1 VRKPQE
7 THELNNKIQKM
18 KLAKVFIY
26 LITLILINSCALNKA
41 AKYLKEGKIEQ
52 ENFTN
57 TLPFE
62 LKKGWIIVPV
72 EIENRTYRFIVDSGT
87 PTLVSKELA
96 QSLNMKVIDSV
107 DAYDAYNKGKK
118 NKYIRIE
125 NIEIGKIDFVGTAA
139 LINDFNSIPLW
150 ASLDVDGFIG
160 SNLMQHAIWDID
172 FSHKQITL
180 TDNESNLSLPE
191 NLIENK
197 MFVGVAGLPS
207 IACKING
214 EKIWNFQVDLGYN
227 GDIVI
232 PYSEFEKQ
240 TENGE
245 ITNFG
250 KSNSG
255 GSIGIYGKEKTT
267 KKSYSGTIDEIEFGN
282 SFLKNQKFYSEQYL
296 GKRFGLDFFKN
307 YRVIINWDSKKIKMI
322 ENKEISN
329 S

>member
-1 VRKPQE
+1 
-7 THELNNKIQKM
+7 M
-18 KLAKVFIY
+18 KLAKVSIY
-26 LITLILINSCALNKA
+26 LIISILLNSCALNKA
-41 AKYLKEGKIEQ
+41 AKYLKEGKTEQ
-52 ENFTN
+52 ENFTKSI
-57 TLPFE
+57 PFE

-72 EIENRTYRFIVDSGT
+72 EIENKTYRFIVDSGT

-107 DAYDAYNKGKK
+107 DAYDAYNKAKK
-118 NKYIRIE
+118 NQYVRIE

-172 FSHKQITL
+172 FSQQQITI

-191 NLIENK
+191 IIIENK

-240 TENGE
+240 TGNGE
-245 ITNFG
+245 ITNFE

-267 KKSYSGTIDEIEFGN
+267 KKSYTGTIDEIEFGN
-282 SFLKNQKFYSEQYL
+282 SFLEYQNFYS
-296 GKRFGLDFFKN
+296 
-307 YRVIINWDSKKIKMI
+307 
-322 ENKEISN
+322 
-329 S
+329 

>member
-1 VRKPQE
+1 
-7 THELNNKIQKM
+7 M
-18 KLAKVFIY
+18 KLAKVSIY
-26 LITLILINSCALNKA
+26 LIIFFLLNSCALNKA
-41 AKYLKEGKIEQ
+41 AKYLKEGKTEQ
-52 ENFTN
+52 VNFTKSI
-57 TLPFE
+57 PFE

-72 EIENRTYRFIVDSGT
+72 EIENKTYRFIVDSGT

-96 QSLNMKVIDSV
+96 QSLNMKIIDSV
-107 DAYDAYNKGKK
+107 DAYDAYNKAKK
-118 NKYIRIE
+118 NQYVRIE

-172 FSHKQITL
+172 FSQKQITI

-191 NLIENK
+191 NIIENK

-245 ITNFG
+245 ITNFE

-267 KKSYSGTIDEIEFGN
+267 KKSYTGTIDEIEFGN
-282 SFLKNQKFYSEQYL
+282 SFLENQKFYSEQYL

-307 YRVIINWDSKKIKMI
+307 YRVILNWNDKKIKLI
-322 ENKEISN
+322 EM
-329 S
+329 